1 MDAMSALMID
11 GFLALLLIAVII
23 VCSFV
28 YRRLGTI
35 KEGQAELRLLVDQ
48 LNNAVV
54 EAQRSVANLKQ
65 SAAEVEGRLQVQT
78 SKASALADELGL
90 ITEAGNNLADRIEQG
105 LTGSGQTL
113 RENQAPASGEQIREK
128 QQQKEILSAL
138 REAR

>member
-1 MDAMSALMID
+1 MDAISALMVD
-11 GFLALLLIAVII
+11 GLLAPLLIAVII
-23 VCSFV
+23 VCFFV

-90 ITEAGNNLADRIEQG
+90 ITEAGNNLADRIEKG
-105 LTGSGQTL
+105 LTGSGQSARSEQGL
-113 RENQAPASGEQIREK
+113 PSGDQAREK

>member
-1 MDAMSALMID
+1 MDAFYSLLVD
-11 GFLALLLIAVII
+11 GLLALLLITVII

-48 LNNAVV
+48 LNHAVV

-65 SAAEVEGRLQVQT
+65 SASEVEGRLQVET
-78 SKASALADELGL
+78 RKASVLADELGL
-90 ITEAGNNLADRIEQG
+90 ITEAGNNLADRIERG
-105 LTGSGQTL
+105 LTGARSQGDVSVA
-113 RENQAPASGEQIREK
+113 ENGNEQAK
-128 QQQKEILSAL
+128 DKKQQKEILSAL